1 MFIFKKFVDF
11 FYAIL
16 FISIIFNL
24 KQGFNPTLIYVIG
37 WSIFCGLLFIFDFK
51 NFYINREYFDL
62 NKVIEVIVDVD
73 DIIISSPGEFIDEN
87 TGNLVSH
94 SHVICGL
101 QNCVYKAAREGLSVV
116 NGTGYSTHSPCV
128 RCGPVILSVGLK
140 RFVYCQEYR
149 IINHLEVLREQGVIL
164 HQIPLNIV
172 NEFGDHYG

>member
-1 MFIFKKFVDF
+1 MNLEFESKLEQLANQMEVELSQLKEDIVYLRMCFNFAVLSKAQRLKVGEI
-11 FYAIL
+11 IL
-16 FISIIFNL
+16 TQ
-24 KQGFNPTLIYVIG
+24 QGIPI
-37 WSIFCGLLFIFDFK
+37 
-51 NFYINREYFDL
+51 
-62 NKVIEVIVDVD
+62 
-73 DIIISSPGEFIDEN
+73 PGRNGTAPKTSNECEFIDEN

-149 IINHLEVLREQGVIL
+149 IIDHLEVLREQGVIL

>member
-1 MFIFKKFVDF
+1 MNLEFESKLEQLANQMEVELSQLKEDIVYLRMCFNFAVLSKAQRLKVGEI
-11 FYAIL
+11 IL
-16 FISIIFNL
+16 TQ
-24 KQGFNPTLIYVIG
+24 QGIPI
-37 WSIFCGLLFIFDFK
+37 
-51 NFYINREYFDL
+51 
-62 NKVIEVIVDVD
+62 
-73 DIIISSPGEFIDEN
+73 PGRNGTAPKTSNECEFIDEN

-149 IINHLEVLREQGVIL
+149 ITNHLEVLREQGVIL

>member
-1 MFIFKKFVDF
+1 MNLEFESKLEQLANQMEVELSQLKEDIVYLRMCFNFAVLSKAQRLKVGEI
-11 FYAIL
+11 IL
-16 FISIIFNL
+16 TQ
-24 KQGFNPTLIYVIG
+24 QGIPIPGRNGTAPKT
-37 WSIFCGLLFIFDFK
+37 S
-51 NFYINREYFDL
+51 
-62 NKVIEVIVDVD
+62 NKC
-73 DIIISSPGEFIDEN
+73 EFIDEN